1 MASTL
6 AQPDCKAVT
15 AEMRFAKTFALGCLQ
30 GILGTRNTAERVLV
44 ADCDFCK
51 IRNHFAH
58 TLKAVLDPSCS
69 VKADSSNAVKSDEE
83 FRRRKG
89 RIPEPRST
97 GQWLAASTTRTDWD
111 KLLIKFTIARLAQ
124 DRSDFATLIDMPNEH
139 RWPTA
144 VRGIPECRQTARMRV
159 TNYNNG
165 TTKFGGPLMQGDWQR
180 QLRPGMLGRP
190 IMELTS
196 LVDEQKAR
204 TQGEAESDAIVV
216 VAPDSVPTSVDFLS
230 RWNMVATEQ
239 LWQLLS
245 CRSPIALWGNG
256 GNCSILDHTEELPSR
271 SPPAFE
277 SMTEDE
283 LIHKGIACVQE
294 ASVTKEKFR
303 RERQLKKAKAM
314 LMEALQRQRQRMA
327 TDNGDHVATP
337 REGDAVTVHLAA
349 VLLSLGEDPDDVRK
363 MLGMSTPRKGTAAN
377 ALQTMST
384 VDSSTGT
391 ILPSPECCCPTP
403 ATTATAS
410 PNGGK
415 RDEHSRRVVSVKLL
429 EDEEQLESE
438 KRDILHTQ
446 SVVLLGVNDATF
458 FFKHSVQN
466 PTPEELKCTAGWL
479 VGPPPAAGAPIRA
492 VGSEVSYEPQ
502 ESPPTSP
509 PLPNCA
515 PDVLLKYHTLM
526 QSCPSPAAFSPVPS
540 RPGSESDSLQIWVD
554 QRRGSHRSES
564 IDETPCGWYGE
575 DDDSGIDQDDSASAI
590 EFDPDND
597 EPLSDEK
604 CDELL
609 SEIVS
614 QAGSSIGYSPASS
627 VGSDWQSADFDPLL
641 LDNSDKSLSVFLHS
655 GITGELM
662 SKFDIPLRSESSID
676 QLYDDLEDA
685 LQQNCGLGLS
695 ETHWVRDNQKIR
707 CDKRMLVSALS
718 PTGQCQLRMCT
729 VPKTPPAEM
738 DVYTGGSQGAGI
750 RLKSLA
756 PHSVSPGR
764 LATLVS
770 TPLRRSLDYAV
781 VLVSQMDSGNSCW
794 LSGKALFIDH
804 KEGVIQFT
812 LTEAQVKSLLRR
824 TQDGLPRRVYLVV
837 DGSPAREN
845 RRTACGGSRTQVSSR
860 IARSR

>member
-1 MASTL
+1 MGCASS
-6 AQPDCKAVT
+6 K
-15 AEMRFAKTFALGCLQ
+15 EW
-30 GILGTRNTAERVLV
+30 
-44 ADCDFCK
+44 
-51 IRNHFAH
+51 
-58 TLKAVLDPSCS
+58 
-69 VKADSSNAVKSDEE
+69 ADSSAMMPALSQQLQQRDNKIRRPSDA
-83 FRRRKG
+83 G
-89 RIPEPRST
+89 RLTTP
-97 GQWLAASTTRTDWD
+97 ASTR
-111 KLLIKFTIARLAQ
+111 
-124 DRSDFATLIDMPNEH
+124 
-139 RWPTA
+139 
-144 VRGIPECRQTARMRV
+144 
-159 TNYNNG
+159 
-165 TTKFGGPLMQGDWQR
+165 
-180 QLRPGMLGRP
+180 
-190 IMELTS
+190 
-196 LVDEQKAR
+196 
-204 TQGEAESDAIVV
+204 DA
-216 VAPDSVPTSVDFLS
+216 
-230 RWNMVATEQ
+230 
-239 LWQLLS
+239 
-245 CRSPIALWGNG
+245 RSPDNG
-256 GNCSILDHTEELPSR
+256 AHQPRGRTEGQDARRGSR

-314 LMEALQRQRQRMA
+314 LMEALQRQRQRTA

-384 VDSSTGT
+384 VESSTGT

-403 ATTATAS
+403 ATTATGAS

-415 RDEHSRRVVSVKLL
+415 IDEHPRRVVSVKLL
-429 EDEEQLESE
+429 EDEEQLGSE

-446 SVVLLGVNDATF
+446 SV
-458 FFKHSVQN
+458 
-466 PTPEELKCTAGWL
+466 
-479 VGPPPAAGAPIRA
+479 GPPPPAGASIRA

-540 RPGSESDSLQIWVD
+540 RLGSESDSLQILVD

-662 SKFDIPLRSESSID
+662 SKFDIPLGSESSID

-770 TPLRRSLDYAV
+770 TPLRRSLDYSV

-824 TQDGLPRRVYLVV
+824 TQDGLFDVYLVV
-837 DGSPAREN
+837 DGSLRSEN
-845 RRTACGGSRTQVSSR
+845 RRTVVVIENSGVVPGSRAGDDGDTDSSSCDSSDVASWAEFDP
-860 IARSR
+860 IL

>member
-1 MASTL
+1 MGCASS
-6 AQPDCKAVT
+6 K
-15 AEMRFAKTFALGCLQ
+15 EW
-30 GILGTRNTAERVLV
+30 
-44 ADCDFCK
+44 
-51 IRNHFAH
+51 
-58 TLKAVLDPSCS
+58 
-69 VKADSSNAVKSDEE
+69 ADSSAMMPALSQQLQQRDNKVRRPSDA
-83 FRRRKG
+83 G
-89 RIPEPRST
+89 R
-97 GQWLAASTTRTDWD
+97 LATPASTR
-111 KLLIKFTIARLAQ
+111 
-124 DRSDFATLIDMPNEH
+124 
-139 RWPTA
+139 
-144 VRGIPECRQTARMRV
+144 
-159 TNYNNG
+159 
-165 TTKFGGPLMQGDWQR
+165 
-180 QLRPGMLGRP
+180 
-190 IMELTS
+190 
-196 LVDEQKAR
+196 
-204 TQGEAESDAIVV
+204 DA
-216 VAPDSVPTSVDFLS
+216 
-230 RWNMVATEQ
+230 
-239 LWQLLS
+239 
-245 CRSPIALWGNG
+245 RSPDNG
-256 GNCSILDHTEELPSR
+256 AHQPRGRTEGDDARRGSR

-314 LMEALQRQRQRMA
+314 LMEALQRQRQRTA

-403 ATTATAS
+403 ATTATGAS

-415 RDEHSRRVVSVKLL
+415 RDEHPRRVVSVKLL

-446 SVVLLGVNDATF
+446 S
-458 FFKHSVQN
+458 
-466 PTPEELKCTAGWL
+466 

-540 RPGSESDSLQIWVD
+540 RLGSESDSLQIWVD

-564 IDETPCGWYGE
+564 IDETPRGWYGE

-614 QAGSSIGYSPASS
+614 QAGSSIGYSPVSS

-662 SKFDIPLRSESSID
+662 SK
-676 QLYDDLEDA
+676 
-685 LQQNCGLGLS
+685 
-695 ETHWVRDNQKIR
+695 DNQKIR

-738 DVYTGGSQGAGI
+738 DIYTGGSQGAGI

-794 LSGKALFIDH
+794 LSGRALFIDH

-824 TQDGLPRRVYLVV
+824 TQDGLFDVYLVV
-837 DGSPAREN
+837 DGSLRSEN
-845 RRTACGGSRTQVSSR
+845 RRTVVVIENSGVVPGSRAGDDGDTDSSSCDSSDVASWAEFDP
-860 IARSR
+860 IL